1 MLSHITIYQVC
12 FSSFS
17 LFFCLSRSLSPSLQE
32 AYLSSLTPA
41 LGVWALTDSLPV
53 TGAPRR
59 YLPGLAT
66 LCAVVREWG
75 REREWDTS
83 DAARHQE
90 IKPEWMRERKTKA
103 TNDAGSVQTSG
114 TVAVWDHC
122 VIADIC
128 RRLAGGVYQNAGT
141 SLAAAEISGYIH
153 LPGFRNV

>member
-17 LFFCLSRSLSPSLQE
+17 LFSCLSRSLAPPPQE

-66 LCAVVREWG
+66 LCAVVRVG
-75 REREWDTS
+75 EREWDTS
-83 DAARHQE
+83 DAAWHQE

-103 TNDAGSVQTSG
+103 TNDAGSVRTSG

-128 RRLAGGVYQNAGT
+128 WRLAGSVYQNAGT
-141 SLAAAEISGYIH
+141 PLAAAEISGYIH
-153 LPGFRNV
+153 LPGFRNA